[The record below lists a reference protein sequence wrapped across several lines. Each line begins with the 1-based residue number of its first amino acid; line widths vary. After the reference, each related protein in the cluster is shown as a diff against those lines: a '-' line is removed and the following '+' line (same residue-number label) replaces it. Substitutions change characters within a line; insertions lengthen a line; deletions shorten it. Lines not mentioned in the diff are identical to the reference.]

1 MDSGAARAPETQ
13 FAKSFCFF
21 FFGKRRLL
29 LPCLTPQAAA
39 RFTTA
44 PDARACYAAAM
55 KRLLLAALL
64 PVLLVPAAWL
74 AAEWRLQQAAQ
85 DWAAARGREG
95 WSVRSGP
102 VAWAGFPLEAA
113 LVFPDLALSSP
124 PEPAGASPGWL
135 EWSVPR
141 LELRVSPL
149 HPLTLLLLPHGPQ
162 RLRLARLPALAAE
175 AQDARIALPLRPAP
189 GDAAEAAATALR
201 LGPPGGPQAAA
212 GALSL
217 SLALHP
223 GAARDDAAATF
234 RLGAADVSL
243 PGLPAPL
250 RSLSL
255 AGAVEGPLSPRPTP
269 AAAAAAW
276 RDGGGRIVLQRLDAD
291 WGSLSA
297 SGTATLTLD
306 AALQPAATATLR
318 LSGYDAALDS
328 LAAAGTIGSGT
339 ARVAR
344 AVLGLMAQ
352 PGGGVSLPVAWR
364 DGVVAAGRIPLLRTP
379 AVQWD
384 LGGSEARPGA
394 LSPMLKGGDPAKGEP
409 LESLTK

>member
-1 MDSGAARAPETQ
+1 
-13 FAKSFCFF
+13 
-21 FFGKRRLL
+21 
-29 LPCLTPQAAA
+29 
-39 RFTTA
+39 
-44 PDARACYAAAM
+44 M

-95 WSVRSGP
+95 WSVRSGS

-113 LVFPDLALSSP
+113 LVLPDLALSSP
-124 PEPAGASPGWL
+124 PDPAAPPDGAGPSPGWL
-135 EWSVPR
+135 DWTVPR

-189 GDAAEAAATALR
+189 GDAAEATATALR

-212 GALSL
+212 GALLL

-223 GAARDDAAATF
+223 GAARDAAAATV
-234 RLGAADVSL
+234 RLDAADVSL

-269 AAAAAAW
+269 AATAAAW
-276 RDGGGRIVLQRLDAD
+276 RDGGGRIVLQRLDAN
-291 WGSLSA
+291 WGSVSA

-339 ARVAR
+339 ARVAH

-352 PGGGVSLPVAWR
+352 PDGGVSLPVAWR
-364 DGVVAAGRIPLLRTP
+364 DGVVAAGQIPLLRTP

-384 LGGSEARPGA
+384 LAG
-394 LSPMLKGGDPAKGEP
+394 K
-409 LESLTK
+409 